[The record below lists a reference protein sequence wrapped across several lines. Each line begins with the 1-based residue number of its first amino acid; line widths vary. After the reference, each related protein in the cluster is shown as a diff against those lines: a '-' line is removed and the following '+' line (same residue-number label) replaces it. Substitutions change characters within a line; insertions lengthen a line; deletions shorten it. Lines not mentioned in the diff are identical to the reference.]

1 MKMNNLK
8 IGIQL
13 LLGFGSLLLF
23 VIILSVVSFLQSSN
37 LHKQTDDL
45 YHHPLI
51 VRRAIGMLRA
61 DFIAIHRDMKDLF
74 LAADEKEISLD
85 LQRIEQLKANAFEQ
99 IDVISIQY
107 LGPRADVDSVKD
119 AFVKWNSI
127 RDETIRL
134 LREGKRADALPR
146 IKNRGTE
153 SQQASHLLKALDL
166 IDKFAKAKGDEL
178 YNNSVKSSEALAN
191 QLIALVTVIILLSLV
206 IYYFLLRNIRKPLN
220 ELTKVSRQ
228 FHQGDMNARSS
239 YSSLNEFGILS
250 ESFNSLAYSIQEN
263 AKLNESA
270 SKLTGLML
278 SEEDA
283 GKFFHITLNA
293 LCEHTSSQMAAVY
306 ILAEDKKS
314 YDHFAS
320 IGIDDHAR
328 QSFDAGSFE
337 GEFGISLASGK
348 MQYIKEIA
356 ADTRFNF
363 KTVTGTFVPA
373 EIITIPVLTGTEIAA
388 IISLASVTTF
398 SKQSVSLINKIL
410 DTLSARVEGIL
421 AYRKVKDFSEK
432 LEQQFFELEAQK
444 SELQSQSDELMEQ
457 NVELE
462 TQKQQLGEA
471 SRLKTNFLS
480 NMSHELRTPLNSVI
494 ALSGVLNRRLVS
506 KIPAEEYSY
515 LEVIERNGK
524 QLLSLINDIL
534 DISRIEAGREEVEIT
549 RFNINSLISEVVST
563 IKPQADQKKIQLIH
577 SESQRNIPITS
588 DLDKCR
594 HILQNLIGNAVKFTE
609 AGKVEIIARLNG
621 KQIGIEVIDTGIGI
635 SETHLQHVFDEFRQA
650 DGSTSRR
657 FGGTG
662 LGLAIAKKYANLL
675 GGTIGVSSVPDV
687 GSAFMLSLPLSYA
700 AENKIMETGQVIKPH
715 YKYPLIQFPPDPDS
729 RNLKKTILLVE
740 DSEPAII
747 QMHDFLEESGFHIL
761 LARDGN
767 EALDILSKTLPD
779 AIILDLMMPGV
790 DGFEVLGSLRDAERT
805 AHIPVLIL
813 TAKQITKD
821 ELRYLKRNNVHQLI
835 QKGDVNRNDLLS
847 SLDKMFVHE
856 TEEAV
861 IPKRMLKTI
870 EGKPLVLVVED
881 NPDNMLTVRA
891 LLAENFDVIE
901 AMDGMNAIE
910 MAREYS
916 PDLILMDIA
925 LPGMDGI
932 SVFKAIR
939 KEVRLQ
945 HIPIIALTAS
955 AMIQDRETILAHGFD
970 AYIAKP
976 IDEMK
981 FFEIINET
989 LYG

>member
-1 MKMNNLK
+1 M
-8 IGIQL
+8 
-13 LLGFGSLLLF
+13 
-23 VIILSVVSFLQSSN
+23 
-37 LHKQTDDL
+37 
-45 YHHPLI
+45 
-51 VRRAIGMLRA
+51 
-61 DFIAIHRDMKDLF
+61 
-74 LAADEKEISLD
+74 
-85 LQRIEQLKANAFEQ
+85 
-99 IDVISIQY
+99 
-107 LGPRADVDSVKD
+107 
-119 AFVKWNSI
+119 
-127 RDETIRL
+127 
-134 LREGKRADALPR
+134 
-146 IKNRGTE
+146 
-153 SQQASHLLKALDL
+153 
-166 IDKFAKAKGDEL
+166 
-178 YNNSVKSSEALAN
+178 YNNSVKSGEALTTR
-191 QLIALVTVIILLSLV
+191 LMILVALILLLNLV
-206 IYYFLLRNIRKPLN
+206 IYYILLSNIRRPLN
-220 ELTKVSRQ
+220 ELTRVSQQ

-239 YSSLNEFGILS
+239 YSSQNEFGILS
-250 ESFNSLAYSIQEN
+250 ESFNSLAYDIQEN
-263 AKLNESA
+263 AKLNENA
-270 SKLTGLML
+270 SKLTSLML
-278 SEEDA
+278 SEDDA
-283 GKFFHITLNA
+283 EKFFHITLNA
-293 LCEHTSSQMAAVY
+293 LGEHTGSQMAAVY
-306 ILAEDKKS
+306 LLSDDKKS

-328 QSFDAGSFE
+328 QSFTAGNFE
-337 GEFGISLASGK
+337 GEFGNSLASGK
-348 MQYIKEIA
+348 IQHIKEISA
-356 ADTRFNF
+356 ETRFNF
-363 KTVTGTFVPA
+363 NTVSGTFIPA
-373 EIITIPVLTGTEIAA
+373 EIITIPILTGNEITA
-388 IISLASVTTF
+388 IFSLASVTRF
-398 SKQSVSLINKIL
+398 SSQAVRLIHKIL
-410 DTLSARVEGIL
+410 DTLNARVEGIL
-421 AYRKVKDFSEK
+421 AYHKMKEFSEQ

-444 SELQSQSDELMEQ
+444 KELQSQSDELMEQ
-457 NVELE
+457 NAELE

-471 SRLKTNFLS
+471 SKLKTNFLS

-549 RFNINSLISEVVST
+549 RFNINNLISEVVST

-577 SESQRNIPITS
+577 SESQINIPITS

-594 HILQNLIGNAVKFTE
+594 HILQNLVGNAVKFTE
-609 AGKVEIIARLNG
+609 EGKVEIIARLNG
-621 KQIGIEVIDTGIGI
+621 KLIGIEVIDTGIGI
-635 SETHLQHVFDEFRQA
+635 SEMHLKHVFDEFRQA

-675 GGTIGVSSVPDV
+675 GGTIGVNSVPGE

-700 AENKIMETGQVIKPH
+700 VENKIGESGPVIEPH
-715 YKYPLIQFPPDPDS
+715 YRYPVIQSLQDKDS
-729 RNLKKTILLVE
+729 RNLKKTIMLVE

-790 DGFEVLGSLRDAERT
+790 DGFEVLGNLREAERT
-805 AHIPVLIL
+805 AQVPVLIL
-813 TAKQITKD
+813 TAKHITKD

-835 QKGDVNRNDLLS
+835 QKGDVNRIDLLR

-856 TEEAV
+856 PEPAAL
-861 IPKRMLKTI
+861 PKPVLNTI

-881 NPDNMLTVRA
+881 NSDNMLTVKA
-891 LLAENFDVIE
+891 LLAESFDVIE
-901 AMDGMNAIE
+901 AIDGMKAIE
-910 MAREYS
+910 MAREHR

-955 AMIQDRETILAHGFD
+955 AMIHDRETILAHGFE

-976 IDEMK
+976 IDDVK